1 MQDFL
6 LKKILLLMKTASGAY
21 KVVEGNKEIINIIR
35 SYINFYQNQ
44 DYHVMLNIG
53 FVKGTNSSV

>member
-1 MQDFL
+1 
-6 LKKILLLMKTASGAY
+6 MKTASGAY